1 MIELKPLIVEEGIDL
16 NSNYQNRKTVRGII
30 MNGEHQILLAYSPFF
45 QDYTF
50 PGGGVRSGET
60 EIDALKRELKEEIG
74 ALNIEILNPLFSVSE
89 LKYGLNGN
97 NHIYLQTSIYYLIKV
112 IHFGEQELV
121 GREIKHG
128 IHPVWIAPD
137 EAIKQNRA
145 VLTDQNHQQKGLKTV
160 LIRENRVLTHLK
172 ENSIHA

>member
-1 MIELKPLIVEEGIDL
+1 MIELNPLIVEEGIDL
-16 NSNYQNRKTVRGII
+16 NSNYQKRKTVRGII
-30 MNGEHQILLAYSPFF
+30 MNGEQHILLAYSPFF

-50 PGGGVRSGET
+50 PGGGVRTGET
-60 EIDALKRELKEEIG
+60 EIEALKRELKEEIG
-74 ALNIEILNPLFSVSE
+74 AIDIDIIKPLFRLTE
-89 LKYGLNGN
+89 LKYGLNDNG
-97 NHIYLQTSIYYLIKV
+97 HIYLQTSIYYHV
-112 IHFGEQELV
+112 IVNQFGEQELM
-121 GREIKHG
+121 GREVKHG

-160 LIRENRVLTHLK
+160 LIRENRVLTYLK